1 MLLSNSLRSHFE
13 KAFLILVLFLLWMVS
28 PSFAI
33 EPINISSSD
42 RVLDLT
48 SITRIYVNQGE
59 DFQVFTAADIDG
71 ISRRI
76 EVSASSIRHRGDW
89 AVFALA
95 NTSDSQL
102 ERLIVVPHYRLVG
115 SNFFSP
121 DLGSRRIISV
131 TPSEGFSL
139 DRIPNSDSDVFRIT
153 INPGAVVTFIMEIS
167 TPNLPQIYLWEPN
180 FYKDTVNSF
189 TLYRGIII
197 GVASLL
203 AIFLTIFYM
212 VNRSSMLIPTFAMAW
227 VVLGY
232 ISIDFGFLSKLVNL
246 PSGELLIWRACSEI
260 ALSSSLIIFL
270 FMYLHW
276 NRWHAKVG
284 YITFSGIACIA
295 ILFCMSFYYP
305 MVTASIARITL
316 ASIVLYYTYFIIYHG
331 MKGYERAVLLIPAW
345 ILIFIWFIGLWMA
358 ITKRLDN
365 DIIQPAL
372 VGGLV
377 LIVILIGFT
386 VIQHVLATG
395 YFSQGIF
402 SDGERQSL
410 AVLGS
415 GDIVWDWDIV
425 RDRVTTTPDIA
436 TILGLASGSMHGP
449 IRNWLPYIHINDR
462 DNFRTILDS
471 FVGYRRG
478 RLQYEFR
485 VRAADNQF
493 HWMIIRIRP
502 MSNSNGDI
510 LRYIGIANDITEQKK
525 SLEGILCNAFQD
537 NLTGIPNRQ
546 SFLDRLTTILDLS
559 ATDDNL
565 RPTVM
570 VIDIDKYKKINDVLG
585 IAVGDDVLVSLTRR
599 IGELLKFPDILAR
612 LSGNRF
618 GIILISENN
627 SLKIADFAIAMR
639 KSIAMPINLLER
651 EITVTA
657 SIGFAS
663 WTSSKITSSEML
675 KNAELAMYHAKH
687 RGGNHVESFRV
698 SSFRSDRVM
707 IKEDL
712 CLAVEN
718 SELYLVY
725 HPIIRLMDEEIV
737 GLEALIQW
745 DHPKWGNIS
754 SSEFMLIAEELCM
767 IKAINLFML
776 ERIARDIISW
786 RDQANMPPIF
796 ILINIASKD
805 LLDNELC
812 EGMQALIS
820 KTLYSPSRIKLSFSE
835 SVVMGNP
842 ERSRLL
848 LGRLRKIGISLT
860 LDDFGTK
867 CSLLSYLGYIP
878 FDTVKFNGSLMTGS
892 TEKRIAILRSIIPM
906 AKNIETTIIAKDI
919 YGEIDIKELTR
930 MGCDYIQDSHVASP
944 LGFNSIL
951 KLLKERFPLVKNT

>member
-1 MLLSNSLRSHFE
+1 
-13 KAFLILVLFLLWMVS
+13 
-28 PSFAI
+28 
-33 EPINISSSD
+33 
-42 RVLDLT
+42 
-48 SITRIYVNQGE
+48 
-59 DFQVFTAADIDG
+59 
-71 ISRRI
+71 
-76 EVSASSIRHRGDW
+76 
-89 AVFALA
+89 
-95 NTSDSQL
+95 
-102 ERLIVVPHYRLVG
+102 
-115 SNFFSP
+115 
-121 DLGSRRIISV
+121 
-131 TPSEGFSL
+131 
-139 DRIPNSDSDVFRIT
+139 
-153 INPGAVVTFIMEIS
+153 
-167 TPNLPQIYLWEPN
+167 
-180 FYKDTVNSF
+180 
-189 TLYRGIII
+189 
-197 GVASLL
+197 
-203 AIFLTIFYM
+203 
-212 VNRSSMLIPTFAMAW
+212 
-227 VVLGY
+227 
-232 ISIDFGFLSKLVNL
+232 
-246 PSGELLIWRACSEI
+246 
-260 ALSSSLIIFL
+260 
-270 FMYLHW
+270 
-276 NRWHAKVG
+276 
-284 YITFSGIACIA
+284 
-295 ILFCMSFYYP
+295 
-305 MVTASIARITL
+305 
-316 ASIVLYYTYFIIYHG
+316 
-331 MKGYERAVLLIPAW
+331 
-345 ILIFIWFIGLWMA
+345 
-358 ITKRLDN
+358 
-365 DIIQPAL
+365 
-372 VGGLV
+372 
-377 LIVILIGFT
+377 
-386 VIQHVLATG
+386 
-395 YFSQGIF
+395 
-402 SDGERQSL
+402 
-410 AVLGS
+410 
-415 GDIVWDWDIV
+415 
-425 RDRVTTTPDIA
+425 
-436 TILGLASGSMHGP
+436 
-449 IRNWLPYIHINDR
+449 
-462 DNFRTILDS
+462 
-471 FVGYRRG
+471 
-478 RLQYEFR
+478 
-485 VRAADNQF
+485 
-493 HWMIIRIRP
+493 
-502 MSNSNGDI
+502 
-510 LRYIGIANDITEQKK
+510 
-525 SLEGILCNAFQD
+525 
-537 NLTGIPNRQ
+537 
-546 SFLDRLTTILDLS
+546 
-559 ATDDNL
+559 
-565 RPTVM
+565 M